1 MTLQTPHSA
10 GAAGFPDAD
19 CGALPA
25 LLLDELAHGV
35 LVVSARRRILHANQA
50 ARRELD
56 RGVVLGASQGELKVI
71 SPADANA
78 FQRAVDKALIGRRS
92 LISLAAV
99 GADCMLAVLP
109 LPGQAGA
116 PCERIALF
124 SSWAGVSESGV
135 FASFARHQGLTPTE
149 EQVLVFLCRSLGAPD
164 IAIQMNV
171 AVSTVRSHVRSLC
184 AKTGSSGVRALV
196 NRVATLPPLAPVPP
210 AAGRALAV
218 ESENLA
224 AAVNLQPTISKSGRL
239 PEQTGADVAG
249 RQRAKLRLIMSSPP
263 APSDEGLYAHLS
275 PELRTLALRGVVR
288 SYPKKTVVINE
299 ADIGDSLFVL
309 LKGSVKV
316 FSMDENA
323 REITYGRIHSGDYFG
338 EMSFD
343 GGPRSASVIT
353 LEPCTCAVLSRQD
366 VSEHL
371 ADEPGFAIHLLTQV
385 IRRARAAT
393 EAARNMALL
402 DVYGRLAAMLEEHDG
417 VTVSITAGRIT
428 LESITHQDIASRI
441 GSSREMV
448 SRLLKDLEKGG
459 YVEMGTKRITLLKKL
474 PSHW

>member
-1 MTLQTPHSA
+1 MTLPNLLTVRA
-10 GAAGFPDAD
+10 VGGVAADR
-19 CGALPA
+19 ALPQGATDPDDRAALLA
-25 LLLDELAHGV
+25 LLLDELAYGV
-35 LVVSARRRILHANQA
+35 LVVNARHQILHANQA

-78 FQRAVDKALIGRRS
+78 FQSAIGKAVMGKRS
-92 LISLAAV
+92 LIRLGAV
-99 GADCMLAVLP
+99 GADCLLVVAP
-109 LPGQAGA
+109 LQGQAGA

-124 SSWAGVSESGV
+124 LSRADVCEAGV
-135 FASFARHQGLTPTE
+135 FASFARSLSLTHTE
-149 EQVLVFLCRSLGAPD
+149 AQVLAFLCRSLNTPD

-184 AKTGSSGVRALV
+184 AKAGSSGVRALV
-196 NRVATLPPLAPVPP
+196 NRVATLPPIAPELPQH
-210 AAGRALAV
+210 ALAD
-218 ESENLA
+218 
-224 AAVNLQPTISKSGRL
+224 AAV
-239 PEQTGADVAG
+239 
-249 RQRAKLRLIMSSPP
+249 RQRAKLRLIMSSPL

-275 PELRTLALRGVVR
+275 PELRALALRGVVR

-316 FSMDENA
+316 FSMDESA

-371 ADEPGFAIHLLTQV
+371 ADQPGFAIHLLTQV

-402 DVYGRLAAMLEEHDG
+402 DVYGRLTAMLEAHDG
-417 VTVSITAGRIT
+417 VTVSMTAGRVT

-459 YVEMGTKRITLLKKL
+459 YIEMGAKRITLLKKL
-474 PSHW
+474 PSRW

>member
-1 MTLQTPHSA
+1 MTLQTLH
-10 GAAGFPDAD
+10 AAGDAGIPDAD

-35 LVVSARRRILHANQA
+35 LVVSARHRILHANQV

-56 RGVVLGASQGELKVI
+56 RGIVLGVSQGELKVI
-71 SPADANA
+71 SAADANA
-78 FQRAVDKALIGRRS
+78 FQSAVGKALIGKRS
-92 LISLAAV
+92 LIRLGGV
-99 GADCMLAVLP
+99 GADCMLAVVP

-124 SSWAGVSESGV
+124 LSRAGVCESGV

-149 EQVLVFLCRSLGAPD
+149 EQVLVFLCRSLSTPD

-196 NRVATLPPLAPVPP
+196 SRVATLPPLGPAPT
-210 AAGRALAV
+210 A
-218 ESENLA
+218 
-224 AAVNLQPTISKSGRL
+224 K
-239 PEQTGADVAG
+239 TGADVAG
-249 RQRAKLRLIMSSPP
+249 QQRAKLRLIMSSSP
-263 APSDEGLYAHLS
+263 APSDEGLYGHLS

-288 SYPKKTVVINE
+288 SYPKKTVIINE

-353 LEPCTCAVLSRQD
+353 LEPCTCAVLSRQN

-417 VTVSITAGRIT
+417 VTVSITAGRIA

-459 YVEMGTKRITLLKKL
+459 YIEMGTKRITLLKKL